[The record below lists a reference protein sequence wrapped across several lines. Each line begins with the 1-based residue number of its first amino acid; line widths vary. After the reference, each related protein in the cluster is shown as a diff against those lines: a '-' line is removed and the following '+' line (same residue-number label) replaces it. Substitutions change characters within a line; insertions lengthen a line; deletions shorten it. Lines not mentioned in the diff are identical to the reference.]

1 MKEEKIIKE
10 IMISYDWEE
19 VLNYIVFSNNINPL
33 DIDLIKLTDSFMIYL
48 QKLKDFDFKI
58 PGRFILIAAILLR
71 MKMELLL
78 EKEEKEISQKVE
90 EAPKINLDVVN
101 TLTSPIS
108 RKPTRTIS
116 LHELISS
123 LEKTISFKERKYK
136 KKFFMKRKIERLIGN
151 EQENIEIKMKK
162 ILKKIIVMGGN
173 KIKFSSL
180 VNSWTK
186 KEIIDKFLPLLY
198 LHSSGKVACEQP
210 ELFGEIYI
218 SII

>member
-136 KKFFMKRKIERLIGN
+136 KKFFKHELDHIFYRGFDVIMAKALN
-151 EQENIEIKMKK
+151 
-162 ILKKIIVMGGN
+162 
-173 KIKFSSL
+173 SSRISDH
-180 VNSWTK
+180 N
-186 KEIIDKFLPLLY
+186 PLLVTF
-198 LHSSGKVACEQP
+198 KNTVC
-210 ELFGEIYI
+210 
-218 SII
+218 